1 MRLTA
6 SALLIASFSA
16 SAHAAEPDLIA
27 TAGDYAARMT
37 SSGIVVTHRGE
48 TVSLGS
54 YFSLWTPEYKSTNIS
69 YGHVWDESRPVLSGN
84 GRTLTLKAR
93 VLKGEA
99 QYSVT
104 VSEDGVKTV
113 LKLKLDE
120 DVDLGPSEYP
130 AFMIPTAI
138 VKGATV
144 EMANVAGI
152 TFGSEPVSEVPKRG
166 GILSRGDVLTL
177 KTPSRKIVASTTSA
191 AGLYPFDA
199 RVKQYGSRQGLWAF
213 STCPVS
219 PGYESVF
226 EAELKVLPPDP
237 IREPGTVL
245 IEPDTTVVAIATG
258 PGPTVR
264 EKLAADELAVYL
276 ERISG
281 RKLDRVELDRDAIPS
296 GVIAVGRLARR
307 VGIVT
312 QEDLDEVRRDGYV
325 VRVEQRRVGICGWRD
340 LGTVYGAYALLRH
353 LGVKFYASGCEVVP
367 ETQELMI
374 PEFERR
380 AKPFYEFRNLRRD
393 LKLGHTPKDD
403 MGDPREFGEPG
414 NIVHAAAYLAPFE
427 ALCDVHPEYFAV
439 QKDGARLHRDPEGR
453 RFDVHL
459 CLSSPEARGVCA
471 TRLLGWVEKQSDRT
485 FFGVSQGDGFAW
497 CQCDQCKA
505 FDEVPGRVTT
515 DRLIDYVNAVVK
527 PVGAKHPRKRIL
539 TLAYTTATSPPPRW
553 ARPARNVMVQFCPY
567 PGRVWCQSHDF
578 TCEKNKAGY
587 EDIQGWIKQCPR
599 NMYVFD
605 YPCGYKIWYEP
616 FGSFYA
622 MKRKLDFYAANG
634 IRGLFYCGVPTNFRD
649 LFVYVQ
655 SHLHWDPHADVEA
668 LIDEFMPA
676 YYGAAAPQV
685 RAYFD
690 YLHKEVER
698 RKVHQM
704 CEGACPGIVTAEFS
718 GKALAMFAKAG
729 AAVAEDRRSLYR
741 VRGEKLFVLFADV
754 NERNPVNGKV
764 ADGEAAFARRLA
776 EFARI
781 ARTMRVRVV
790 GRREAG
796 VVSDWLWRIARL
808 RVEAGTWYLDPV
820 IQRLLLAPEKT
831 LREERQRYSQKPIPG
846 GIQILLDAFCG
857 GVGPQDYSYQCEPR
871 KAVWI
876 YAQDSKHPEMRAK
889 FYLAEAPQ
897 GQAPRLVLEAQDDDK
912 PGAVRVQITINGKDV
927 HAGPNPFRESGWSEA
942 DLVIP
947 DDALRQGENE
957 IRFRSLEPTGKR
969 DSKWFMVS
977 ECRLLFE

>member
-1 MRLTA
+1 MRPIL
-6 SALLIASFSA
+6 SALLIASLHTSV
-16 SAHAAEPDLIA
+16 HAADPDLTA
-27 TAGDYAARMT
+27 MAGDYAARMT
-37 SSGIVVTHRGE
+37 SSGIVITHDGE

-54 YFSLWTPEYKSTNIS
+54 YFSLWTPEYKSTNIG
-69 YGHVWDESRPVLSGN
+69 YGHVWGKCRPVLSGD
-84 GRTLTLKAR
+84 GRTLTLEAKTP
-93 VLKGEA
+93 KGEA
-99 QYSVT
+99 RYSVT
-104 VSEDGVKTV
+104 VSRDGVKTI
-113 LKLKLDE
+113 LKIKLEE
-120 DVDLGPSEYP
+120 DVVLGPSEYP
-130 AFMIPTAI
+130 VFMIPPEI
-138 VKGATV
+138 VAGGTV
-144 EMANVAGI
+144 EVANAAGI
-152 TFGSEPVSEVPKRG
+152 TSGSKRVPEIPKRG
-166 GILSRGDVLTL
+166 GFLGHGDVLTF
-177 KTPSRKIVASTTSA
+177 KTPTRKIVASTTSA
-191 AGLYPFDA
+191 AGFYPFDA
-199 RVKQYGSRQGLWAF
+199 RVKQYRDRQGLWAF
-213 STCPVS
+213 SSCSVT

-245 IEPDTTVVAIATG
+245 VEPDTTVVAIATG
-258 PGPTVR
+258 PDPTAR
-264 EKLAADELAVYL
+264 EKLAADELAAYL

-281 RKLDRVELDRDAIPS
+281 KRLDRVELDRDAIPS
-296 GVIAVGRLARR
+296 GVVAVGRLARR

-325 VRVEQRRVGICGWRD
+325 VRVEQRRIGVCGWRD
-340 LGTVYGAYALLRH
+340 VGTVYGAYALLRH
-353 LGVKFYASGCEVVP
+353 LGVKFYAPGCEVVP
-367 ETQELMI
+367 ETQKLVI
-374 PEFERR
+374 PECELR

-414 NIVHAAAYLAPFE
+414 NIVHAAAYLAPFD

-439 QKDGARLHRDPEGR
+439 QKDRARLHRDPEGR

-459 CLSSPEARGVCA
+459 CLSSPEARRVCA
-471 TRLLGWVEKQSDRT
+471 ARLLQWVEKQVDRT

-515 DRLIDYVNAVVK
+515 DRLIDYVNAVVR
-527 PVGAKHPRKRIL
+527 PVGARHPRKRIL
-539 TLAYTTATSPPPRW
+539 TLAYTAATSPPPRW

-567 PGRVWCQSHDF
+567 PGRVWCQSHDL
-578 TCEKNKAGY
+578 TCEKNKAGL
-587 EDIQGWIKQCPR
+587 EDIQGWIKKCPR

-622 MKRKLDFYAANG
+622 MKRKLDRYAANG
-634 IRGLFYCGVPTNFRD
+634 VRGLFYCGVPRNFLD

-655 SHLHWDPHADVEA
+655 SHLHWDPHAEVDA
-668 LIDEFMPA
+668 LIDGFMPA

-690 YLHKEVER
+690 YLHREVER

-718 GKALAMFAKAG
+718 EKALAMFAEAE
-729 AAVAEDRRSLYR
+729 AAVSDDRRALYR
-741 VRGEKLFVLFADV
+741 VRREKLFVLFADV
-754 NERNPVNGKV
+754 NERNPVNGEV
-764 ADGEAAFARRLA
+764 ADNEAAFARRLA

-796 VVSDWLWRIARL
+796 IVSGWLWRIARL
-808 RVEAGTWYLDPV
+808 RVEARTWYSDPV
-820 IQRLLLAPEKT
+820 IQRLILDPVT
-831 LREERQRYSQKPIPG
+831 TFREERQRYSQKPIPG
-846 GIQILLDAFCG
+846 GIQIALDAFCG
-857 GVGPQDYSYQCEPR
+857 GVGPQSYSYRCEPR
-871 KAVWI
+871 EAVWI
-876 YAQDSKHPEMRAK
+876 YAQDSKHPAMRAK

-897 GQAPRLVLEAQDDDK
+897 GPARLALEAQDDDK
-912 PGAVRVQITINGKDV
+912 PGAVRVLITINGKV
-927 HAGPNPFRESGWSEA
+927 VQAGPNPFRESGWSQAE
-942 DLVIP
+942 LPVP
-947 DDALRQGENE
+947 SRVLRQGENE
-957 IRFRSLEPTGKR
+957 IRIRSQEPAGKR

-977 ECRLLFE
+977 ECNVLFE